1 MFPFHI
7 SYYFLD
13 SFFFSMRRRQTRC
26 PLVTGVQT
34 CALPIY
40 QADDPF
46 HVVQGIGDTSSH
58 RRGQTAKALVLT
70 AEVVMDEVQR
80 QHVEVVLQLLAESVG
95 QAGEP
100 THTHPHGE
108 VLALHMG
115 RADMALIGVALNRAL
130 LSALAD

>member
-1 MFPFHI
+1 MIRRPPRSTRTDTLFPYTTLFR
-7 SYYFLD
+7 S
-13 SFFFSMRRRQTRC
+13 RTARA
-26 PLVTGVQT
+26 GVRG
-34 CALPIY
+34 AGVD
-40 QADDPF
+40 QADDPC

>member
-1 MFPFHI
+1 MGGV
-7 SYYFLD
+7 SVV
-13 SFFFSMRRRQTRC
+13 MC
-26 PLVTGVQT
+26 LVVRTARAGLRGAVFD
-34 CALPIY
+34 

-108 VLALHMG
+108 VLRSEEHTSELQSLMRISYAVFCLKTKNKQN
-115 RADMALIGVALNRAL
+115 NRYTTN
-130 LSALAD
+130 